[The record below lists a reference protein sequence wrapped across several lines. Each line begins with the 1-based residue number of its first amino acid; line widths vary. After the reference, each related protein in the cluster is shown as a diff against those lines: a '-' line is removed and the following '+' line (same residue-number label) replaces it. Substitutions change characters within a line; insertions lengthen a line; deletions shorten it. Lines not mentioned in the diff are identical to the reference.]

1 MSIVDNVTPAQQS
14 RALWL
19 STIAFTTCFAVW
31 TIFSIIGLQIQKDL
45 GLSETEF
52 GLLVG
57 TPILSGSLI
66 RLILGIWSDQYGGRI
81 VYTIVMITAAIATFL
96 LTTVDTYFMY
106 LVAALGIGIAGGSF
120 AVGIAYTSRWFPTEK
135 QGTALGIFG
144 LGNVGAAVTKFI
156 APFVMVAFG
165 WHAVAQIWGAALLL
179 MAAIFWF
186 VSEDE
191 PMLKARRVSGAKPDS
206 FIKQLEPLKN
216 IQVWRFSLYYFCVFG
231 AFVALALWLP
241 RYLVGAYGFDIKV
254 AGMLAAS
261 YSIFASLFRAL
272 GGWLSDRFG
281 ARLIMYWTFIVAAIC
296 TFFLS
301 YPPTDY
307 VVHGI
312 KGDISFSLAIGPVGF
327 IFLMSVLGLFM
338 SFGKAAVYKHIP
350 VYYPGNVGAVGGAVG
365 MVGGLGGF
373 LLPLTFGM
381 LNDLT
386 GIWSSCFMLLFVL
399 VMIALTWMHFAIA
412 RMERRVVPELAQV
425 STYLPELSYPSSLV
439 LTEWNP
445 EDQNFWEKTGK
456 RIATRN
462 LWISIPALLLAFAV
476 WMVWSVVV
484 INLPSIGFKYTT
496 NELFWLAALPG
507 LSGATLRI
515 FYSFMVPIFGGRRW
529 TTISTASLLLPSVW
543 IGFAVQ
549 NPETPYLLMAV
560 LALLCGFGGGNF
572 ASSMSNI
579 SFFYPQSQ
587 KGTALGLNAGLG
599 NLGVSTVQFVVPL
612 VIATGVFG
620 SWGGDPQVWIKADVT
635 KNIWL
640 QNAGFIWVPFILAT
654 SIAAWFGMN
663 DIASAKASFKE
674 QSIIFKRKHNYL
686 MCWLYTG
693 TFGSFIGYSAGLPM
707 LIKILF
713 PDVNPTQYAFLGPL
727 VGALIRP
734 VGGWLADKLGGAK
747 VTLWNFV
754 VMIVAVFGVLHFMP
768 SAGNLGNFWGFL
780 AMFMLLFITTGVGN
794 GSTFRMI
801 PVIFMTERLCE
812 VKGQAAEVLAQARK
826 DAAKEAAAVLGFSSA
841 VAAYGAFFIPK
852 SYGTAISITGSPDA
866 AFYCFIIFYIT
877 CIAIT
882 WWNYARKTAS
892 MPC

>member
-19 STIAFTTCFAVW
+19 STVAFTTCFAVW

-81 VYTIVMITAAIATFL
+81 IYTVVMVTAAIATFL
-96 LTTVDTYFMY
+96 LTTVDTYIMY
-106 LVAALGIGIAGGSF
+106 LVAALGIGVAGGAF

-144 LGNVGAAVTKFI
+144 LGNVGAAVTKFT

-186 VSEDE
+186 GSEDE
-191 PMLKARRVSGAKPDS
+191 PMLKARRISGAKPDS

-241 RYLVGAYGFDIKV
+241 RYLVGAYGFDIKA

-261 YSIFASLFRAL
+261 FSIFASLFRAL
-272 GGWLSDRFG
+272 GGWLSDRYG

-350 VYYPGNVGAVGGAVG
+350 VYYPANVGAVGGAVG
-365 MVGGLGGF
+365 MIGGLGGF

-399 VMIALTWMHFAIA
+399 VMIALTWMHFSVV
-412 RMERRVVPELAQV
+412 RMERRVVPELARV
-425 STYLPELSYPSSLV
+425 STDLPELSHPSSLV
-439 LTEWNP
+439 LTDWNP
-445 EDQNFWEKTGK
+445 EDQIFWEKTGK
-456 RIATRN
+456 RIAARN

-529 TTISTASLLLPSVW
+529 TTISTVSLLLPSIW

-549 NPETPYLLMAV
+549 NTETPYILMAV

-572 ASSMSNI
+572 ASSMANI

-612 VIATGVFG
+612 IIAAGVFG
-620 SWGGDPQVWIKADVT
+620 SLGGDPQIWVKAGVT
-635 KNIWL
+635 KSVWL
-640 QNAGFIWVPFILAT
+640 QNAGFIWVPFIIAT

-674 QSIIFKRKHNYL
+674 QSIIFKRKHNWL

-693 TFGSFIGYSAGLPM
+693 TFGSFIGYAAGFPM

-713 PDVNPTQYAFLGPL
+713 PDVNPTECWIFVCPRRACIPTSCCLQ
-727 VGALIRP
+727 RP
-734 VGGWLADKLGGAK
+734 G
-747 VTLWNFV
+747 
-754 VMIVAVFGVLHFMP
+754 M
-768 SAGNLGNFWGFL
+768 
-780 AMFMLLFITTGVGN
+780 
-794 GSTFRMI
+794 
-801 PVIFMTERLCE
+801 
-812 VKGQAAEVLAQARK
+812 
-826 DAAKEAAAVLGFSSA
+826 
-841 VAAYGAFFIPK
+841 
-852 SYGTAISITGSPDA
+852 
-866 AFYCFIIFYIT
+866 
-877 CIAIT
+877 
-882 WWNYARKTAS
+882 RKTTS
-892 MPC
+892 IPRICTRSSIRYRKRLTRRGNPVPIGIFIKVLRVNSLN